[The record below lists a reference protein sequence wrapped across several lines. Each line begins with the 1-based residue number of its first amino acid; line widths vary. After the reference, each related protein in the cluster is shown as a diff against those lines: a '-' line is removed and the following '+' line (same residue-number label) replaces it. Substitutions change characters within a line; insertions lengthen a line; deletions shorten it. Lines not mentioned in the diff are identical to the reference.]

1 MSTEWFYIIGEHEHG
16 PIKGK
21 ALKRLAKVGQITSN
35 TLVRKATSKRWTEA
49 HHVKQLFDAHNSSQ
63 QAFDAPPR
71 IGQSSQAEREK
82 AVSVQP
88 PPHVHAV
95 TEPSPIIPTAE
106 LAPPE
111 SDAFTPQINIITTP
125 NLNEA
130 TEDGNPNSNNADDD
144 HLKNNDNSKRP
155 LTLVLILVGLI
166 ILTIPI
172 AWYLNR
178 EPATTAGNATAQ
190 VNHPPAANADL
201 SAASNSRSETNQPPS
216 RSPLINNVFTKLS
229 LWIDPTNNQ
238 FLVTRDARL
247 SITHVWLDTQ
257 QPEQPILKIVVNI
270 ENRNPSTELSLQ
282 RQFANQN
289 ASDRPHEL
297 SPYLPLIRLS
307 TGDGRVLD
315 PEVELVNRTIPR
327 ASKISETYQIALTTQ
342 QAAELNQ
349 LQVAVPKAWFNK
361 SGYWGFKI
369 PQVMIT
375 STKPVTTKPAQPPVQ
390 IASEPDSASGNVSN
404 AQGSNVGGESSPST
418 KHPADGKGI
427 LPPSPFGN
435 NTTTAKPKNGV
446 QPTTILELQS
456 QIDQEKKRVP
466 EPRSDELP
474 Q

>member
-1 MSTEWFYIIGEHEHG
+1 MSTEWFYRIGEHEHG
-16 PIKGK
+16 PIKGNT
-21 ALKRLAKVGQITSN
+21 LKLLAEVGQIASH
-35 TLVRKATSKRWTEA
+35 TLVRKATSKSWTEA
-49 HHVKQLFDAHNSSQ
+49 QHVKQLFDAHNSSQ
-63 QAFDAPPR
+63 QAIDAPPI
-71 IGQSSQAEREK
+71 IGQSSQAELEK
-82 AVSVQP
+82 AVPVQP
-88 PPHVHAV
+88 PPQVHLV
-95 TEPSPIIPTAE
+95 TEPPPIIPTAE

-111 SDAFTPQINIITTP
+111 SDAFTPQINIVTTP

-130 TEDGNPNSNNADDD
+130 TKDGNPSRHHADDD
-144 HLKNNDNSKRP
+144 HIKNNDSSKRP
-155 LTLVLILVGLI
+155 LTLVLTLVGLI
-166 ILTIPI
+166 ILTIPTT
-172 AWYLNR
+172 WYLYR
-178 EPATTAGNATAQ
+178 VPTTTAQ
-190 VNHPPAANADL
+190 VNHPPAPNADL
-201 SAASNSRSETNQPPS
+201 SAASNSRSATNQPPS
-216 RSPLINNVFTKLS
+216 RSPEINNVFTKIS
-229 LWIDPTNNQ
+229 PWIDPTNDQ
-238 FLVTRDARL
+238 FLLTRDARV

-257 QPEQPILKIVVNI
+257 QTVQPILNIVVKV
-270 ENRNPSTELSLQ
+270 ENRNQSTELSLQ

-289 ASDRPHEL
+289 ATDRPHEL

-327 ASKISETYQIALTTQ
+327 ASEIRETYQIALTTQ
-342 QAAELNQ
+342 QAAELDQ
-349 LQVAVPKAWFNK
+349 LRIAVPKAWFNK

-375 STKPVTTKPAQPPVQ
+375 STKPVTTEPAQPPVQ
-390 IASEPDSASGNVSN
+390 IASEPTSASGNVSN

-435 NTTTAKPKNGV
+435 NTTAAKPINGD